1 MQALIDGKRVN
12 IDGYTAALERIA
24 QDAIPGTQKVAVY
37 LDIEG
42 NKLETVAVS
51 NTAVGVDPAPGD
63 YLVGLYGSPVSRA
76 SFSWDIRT
84 AIADYDRRMQLEREL
99 IAYEKFQNAESGGFN
114 GFAFGTLFHRDY
126 KKERA
131 IWVGEADD
139 CADVHTPYGTF
150 HVGED
155 GITVYLMSEKP
166 TKTVSFNRS
175 AYLI

>member
-1 MQALIDGKRVN
+1 MQALINGKRVN

-63 YLVGLYGSPVSRA
+63 FLVGIYDFPVSRA
-76 SFSWDIRT
+76 SFSWDIRS
-84 AIADYDRRMQLEREL
+84 AIAEYDRQMHLDREL

-114 GFAFGTLFHRDY
+114 GFAFVTLFHRDY

-131 IWVGEADD
+131 IWVGVADD
-139 CADVHTPYGTF
+139 CADAHTPYGTF

-155 GITVYLMSEKP
+155 GITVYLMREKP